1 MFDPSQTAAQC
12 PFHQT
17 DQAVS
22 GLTGS
27 EELVL
32 PVNKRAII
40 QYSHDDSGTP
50 ELHIYYDDKEIA
62 FDEPELFAFGEAL
75 AKQTL
80 FKASSATTWGGGQ
93 AIIGH
98 KSNPCLSICS
108 TKVFCILPTVLTT
121 TPSKRPSAM
130 Q

>member
-80 FKASSATTWGGGQ
+80 FKASSATTWGGAGYHWSQ
-93 AIIGH
+93 VKPLLEHLLDEG
-98 KSNPCLSICS
+98 
-108 TKVFCILPTVLTT
+108 ILHFADRFDNDSQQT
-121 TPSKRPSAM
+121 S
-130 Q
+130 